1 MPLDI
6 YSTRAQLAAIEQM
19 PREYSALF
27 DFFAHDAGT
36 VEDDKAIYDYRK
48 GNRRMAPTVH
58 PGTGGVL
65 MERDGY
71 ETREIGFC
79 CIAPER
85 IIENDNLKGRVFGEQ
100 ILGAM
105 TPQEREKRL
114 LARDLTDMRKAIQRR
129 YEWMVRQVLLTGKLQ
144 VFNYTNEGRGIAPSM
159 VADYGFTNFFTP
171 GANSANWDQAGA
183 KIDDDMREI
192 FDLVYEGLGY
202 VDRIWM
208 APNVASALIHN
219 SDYIKQFDGR
229 NIDMGKLN
237 TQYRGSGVR
246 FIGWNADGVE
256 MYSLSGTFVD
266 DDGVSKPIIPA
277 GKLIAGSGDLLNVF
291 FGPVTQVEETGPNAQ
306 HKTYIKKQV
315 PLRYG
320 SIDGNAIKNRLTS
333 CPTVVPQNVDGW
345 CVATVL

>member
-19 PREYSALF
+19 PREYSALY

-48 GNRRMAPTVH
+48 GSRRMAPTIRD
-58 PGTGGVL
+58 GAGGVV
-65 MERDGY
+65 MERDGF

-79 CIAPER
+79 TIAPER
-85 IIENDNLKGRVFGEQ
+85 IIEDQNLKGRLFGES

-105 TPQEREKRL
+105 TPQERERKL
-114 LARDLTDMRKAIQRR
+114 LAKDLLEMRQAIQRR

-144 VFNYTNEGRGIAPSM
+144 VFNYTNEGRTLQPTMI
-159 VADYGFTNFFTP
+159 ADYGFTNFYTP
-171 GANSANWDQAGA
+171 ATPWNQAGA
-183 KIDDDMREI
+183 KIEDDMKEI
-192 FDLVYEGLGY
+192 FDLVYDGLGY

-208 APNVASALIHN
+208 APDVANAMIAN
-219 SDYIKQFDGR
+219 ANYIKQFDGR
-229 NIDMGKLN
+229 NIDMGKIN
-237 TQYRGSGVR
+237 TQYRGQGIR
-246 FIGWNADGVE
+246 FIGWNSDGAE
-256 MYSLSGTFVD
+256 LYSLSGKFVD
-266 DDGVSKPIIPA
+266 DDGQLKPVLPA
-277 GKLIAGSGDLLNVF
+277 GTLIAGSADLLNAY
-291 FGPVTQVEETGPNAQ
+291 FGPVTQVEEPGMNAV

-333 CPTVVPQNVDGW
+333 RPTVVPVNVDGW
-345 CVATVL
+345 CVANVL